1 MIQKID
7 GGVFYNYFIAF
18 GDFVIFFSRDIGLN
32 SITLENINLSNGH
45 CDYCDLETIN
55 HVKQMTLHNKYK
67 QRKTSKNR

>member
-18 GDFVIFFSRDIGLN
+18 GDFVTFFSRGIGLN
-32 SITLENINLSNGH
+32 SIALENINLYNGH

-55 HVKQMTLHNKYK
+55 HVKHMNLHNKYK
-67 QRKTSKNR
+67 QRKTSENR